1 MLRPYPPEFRQR
13 WIIAPGGGRRESMSM
28 PRAFLARSAFLRAVD
43 GPADDAVAEDVDN
56 GVAVDLALAGGER
69 CCR

>member
-1 MLRPYPPEFRQR
+1 
-13 WIIAPGGGRRESMSM
+13 MSM